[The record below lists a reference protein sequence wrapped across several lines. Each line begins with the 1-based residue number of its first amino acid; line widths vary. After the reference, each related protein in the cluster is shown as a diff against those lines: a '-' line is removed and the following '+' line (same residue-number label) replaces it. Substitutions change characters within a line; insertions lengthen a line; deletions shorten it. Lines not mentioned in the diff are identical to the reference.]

1 MSLPLHTELSAT
13 SVSLCRAISFTQQ
26 YKLAGMGTVNAA
38 KGESFRKA
46 LVGALQLAVPA
57 LVDADVTIGA
67 ITAGDDKV
75 TATVKGIADLWPLEL
90 VQQQLNVRVY
100 LSARS
105 QCAGVYV
112 FLNYHFLQTL

>member
-1 MSLPLHTELSAT
+1 MPRCR
-13 SVSLCRAISFTQQ
+13 SVSFTQQ
-26 YKLAGMGTVNAA
+26 YKLAGMGTVDAA

-46 LVGALQLAVPA
+46 LVGALQLAMPA

-75 TATVKGIADLWPLEL
+75 KATVKGIADLWPLEL

-100 LSARS
+100 LSARC
-105 QCAGVYV
+105 QWAGVEC
-112 FLNYHFLQTL
+112 FR